1 MNMQVMYGWERIDNF
16 NLVGGAKQT
25 NQVVKVDLSYRY

>member
-1 MNMQVMYGWERIDNF
+1 MYGWEYIHNF
-16 NLVGGAKQT
+16 NLVSGQDRT